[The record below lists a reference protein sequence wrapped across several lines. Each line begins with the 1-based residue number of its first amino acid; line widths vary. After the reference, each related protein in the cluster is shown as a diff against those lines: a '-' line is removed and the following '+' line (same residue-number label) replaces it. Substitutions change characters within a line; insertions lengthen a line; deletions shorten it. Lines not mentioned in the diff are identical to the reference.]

1 MKFKIA
7 LAQINSILGEP
18 KKNIEKHLEF
28 IERSIKNNAKVVVF
42 PELSITGY
50 LLKDLTYEVAM
61 NKDDNFFKP
70 LKEASRNIDII
81 IGFTEKSEDKVIYN
95 SSMYLSKGEILSV
108 YRKMFPPTH
117 GMFDELRYFG
127 KGKTLEV
134 FQTDYGKVAV
144 IICRDFFHPSIL
156 TVAYANGV
164 DFLFAISNMPLRGL
178 KGEKPQIQETVETAS
193 SVYTNFFGFF
203 VTYVNRVGFDDG
215 LGFYGGSFI
224 QSPLGKK
231 ISSNKLFEEDL
242 VIGEVDTEDIY
253 KKRTIFP
260 LAREEDFY
268 AILKNMKTAI
278 GGEND

>member
-1 MKFKIA
+1 MKIKIA
-7 LAQINSILGEP
+7 LSQTNPVLGEP
-18 KKNIEKHLEF
+18 KKNLEKHLEF
-28 IERSIKNNAKVVVF
+28 IEKSMKNRAKVIVF

-50 LLKDLTYEVAM
+50 LLKDFTYEVAM
-61 NKDDNFFKP
+61 SKNDVFFNP
-70 LKEASRNIDII
+70 LKEASKNMDII
-81 IGFTEKSEDKVIYN
+81 IGFAEKGEDKVIYN

-117 GMFDELRYFG
+117 GMFDELRFFG

-144 IICRDFFHPSIL
+144 VICRDFFHPSIL
-156 TVAYANGV
+156 TVAYAKGV

-224 QSPLGKK
+224 QSPLGTK
-231 ISSNKLFEEDL
+231 IASHKLFEEDL

-260 LAREEDFY
+260 LIKEEDFY
-268 AILKNMKTAI
+268 AILKNMNDI
-278 GGEND
+278 FGGEDD